1 MQSLIIIEYIAG
13 FLALTYI
20 GGLISVWICELKRNV
35 LYRQMQQ
42 QIRLIESLHLS
53 AAMLHVKTYK
63 INMDYCRKIDEI
75 DRVQRFVLKKML
87 LEKKSSLKNM
97 PMQQNG

>member
-20 GGLISVWICELKRNV
+20 GGLILMWSCELKRNV
-35 LYRQMQQ
+35 LYRQMQKE
-42 QIRLIESLHLS
+42 IRLIENFHLS
-53 AAMLHVKTYK
+53 AAMRHVKTYK
-63 INMDYCRKIDEI
+63 INMDYCRKIDEV
-75 DRVQRFVLKKML
+75 DRVQHFVLKKML
-87 LEKKSSLKNM
+87 LAKKSSLKNM